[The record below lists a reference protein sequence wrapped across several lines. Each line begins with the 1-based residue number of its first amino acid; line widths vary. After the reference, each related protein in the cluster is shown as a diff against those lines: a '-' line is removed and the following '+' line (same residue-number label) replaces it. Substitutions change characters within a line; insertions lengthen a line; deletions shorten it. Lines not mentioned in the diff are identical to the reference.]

1 MHIEVYTDG
10 SATTADKPGG
20 WGYVI
25 VIDGKKH
32 SEGNGHMPNAT
43 NNDAEMQAVIE
54 GLKAALTIMDQ
65 PQDTLSNLKLS
76 DLHKIAVTVK
86 SDSQLILGWTSGQW
100 AFKQTEK
107 MEKYKE
113 LRSLVGYTNA
123 KTEWVRGHNG
133 HEHNER
139 CDKLANLGRLQQQE
153 KEDRAEALAKGDTLI
168 GSKKTGIMCVW
179 YKDVLKIVDLDKN
192 VVEDYNREKHG
203 TRGSMLEVKEE
214 KKR

>member
-1 MHIEVYTDG
+1 MHIEVFTDG

-20 WGYVI
+20 WAYVL
-25 VIDGKKH
+25 VVDGKKY
-32 SEGNGHMPNAT
+32 SEGNGYMPNAT

-54 GLKAALTIMDQ
+54 GLKAALNFSDQ
-65 PQDTLSNLKLS
+65 IVDTLSNLKLR
-76 DLHKIAVTVK
+76 DTTAIAVTVK
-86 SDSQLILGWTSGQW
+86 SDSQLILGWTSGAW

-107 MEKYKE
+107 FEKYKE

-133 HEHNER
+133 NEHNER
-139 CDKLANLGRLQQQE
+139 CDKLANLARLQKQE
-153 KEDRAEALAKGDTLI
+153 EENRAEALAKGDTLI
-168 GSKKTGIMCVW
+168 GTKKTGIMCVW

-203 TRGSMLEVKEE
+203 SRGSMLEVKEE